1 MLNITLIS
9 LGKIKEDYLLS
20 ACREYEKML
29 GGFCRFTSEFLQ
41 AEKLSPDPSEKEIEN
56 ALGKEGENILK
67 KIPQGAYVIAM
78 CIEGKE
84 MSSPQL
90 AAEIEKISLNNSSLY
105 FIVGSSYGLCE
116 KVKARADLKL
126 SMSKMTFPHN
136 LARVMLLEQI
146 YRSLSILGN
155 RKYHK

>member
-9 LGKIKEDYLLS
+9 LGKIKEDYFLS

-126 SMSKMTFPHN
+126 SMSRMTFPHN

>member
-9 LGKIKEDYLLS
+9 LGKIKEDYFLS

-146 YRSLSILGN
+146 YRSMSILGN

>member
-9 LGKIKEDYLLS
+9 LGKIKEDYFLS

-29 GGFCRFTSEFLQ
+29 GRFCRFTSEFLQ

>member
-9 LGKIKEDYLLS
+9 IGKIKEDYFLS
-20 ACREYEKML
+20 ACKEYEKML
-29 GGFCRFTSEFLQ
+29 GGFCRFSSEFLQ
-41 AEKLSPDPSEKEIEN
+41 AEKLSPAPSEKEIEN
-56 ALGKEGENILK
+56 VLDKEGENILK
-67 KIPQGAYVIAM
+67 KLPQNAYVIAL

-84 MSSPQL
+84 MSSTQL
-90 AAEIEKISLNNSSLY
+90 AAEIEKISLNSSNLC
-105 FIVGSSYGLCE
+105 FIVGSSFGLCE

>member
-1 MLNITLIS
+1 
-9 LGKIKEDYLLS
+9 
-20 ACREYEKML
+20 
-29 GGFCRFTSEFLQ
+29 
-41 AEKLSPDPSEKEIEN
+41 
-56 ALGKEGENILK
+56 LK
-67 KIPQGAYVIAM
+67 KIPQNAYIIAL

-84 MSSPQL
+84 MSSTQL
-90 AAEIEKISLNNSSLY
+90 AAEIEKISLNNSNLC
-105 FIVGSSYGLCE
+105 FIVGSSFGLCE

>member
-1 MLNITLIS
+1 MLNVNLIS
-9 LGKIKEDYLLS
+9 LGKIKESYFQS
-20 ACREYEKML
+20 ACKEYEKML
-29 GGFCRFTSEFLQ
+29 GGFCRFSSNILQ
-41 AEKLSPDPSEKEIEN
+41 AEKLSADPSEKEIEN
-56 ALGKEGENILK
+56 VLNKEGENILK
-67 KIPQGAYVIAM
+67 KIPQGACVIAM

-84 MSSPQL
+84 MSSTAL
-90 AAEIEKISLNNSSLY
+90 ALEIEKISLNNSNLC
-105 FIVGSSYGLCE
+105 FIVGSSFGLCE

-126 SMSKMTFPHN
+126 SMSKMTFPHD

>member
-1 MLNITLIS
+1 MLKITLIS
-9 LGKIKEDYLLS
+9 LGKIKEDYFLS

-84 MSSPQL
+84 MSSTQL

-126 SMSKMTFPHN
+126 SMSRMTFPHN